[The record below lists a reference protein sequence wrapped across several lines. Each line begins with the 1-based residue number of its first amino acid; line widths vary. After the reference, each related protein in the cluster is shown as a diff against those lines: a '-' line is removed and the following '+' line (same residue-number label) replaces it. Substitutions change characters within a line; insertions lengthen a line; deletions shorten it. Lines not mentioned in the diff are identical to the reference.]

1 MKKFLTL
8 LIVAMC
14 CTFAYAQDL
23 AFQIRNGKTLED
35 GAVVTVEG
43 YLDETGMFE
52 LYAGIF
58 LQNLKNDLTDVVVS
72 MKALK
77 GNSQIC
83 GLTNCRQLAEGETE
97 ERSGTLAPGELVD
110 LGIGVDIMMDIM
122 MDPSALFTR
131 TVEVSAWTK
140 ANPDRKISAIVT
152 FTNDPAV
159 LGVEKVASDARI
171 YAKDNV
177 FYYNFANAGERELQL
192 FDVSGQPCKSVRLA
206 SEQGSFSVEGM
217 NKGLYLYRVTE
228 TGQRVNSGKVL
239 VK

>member
-1 MKKFLTL
+1 MKKFFIL
-8 LIVAMC
+8 LVVAMC
-14 CTFAYAQDL
+14 CSFAYAQEL
-23 AFQIRNGKTLED
+23 AFQIRNGQTLED

-52 LYAGIF
+52 LYAGIL
-58 LQNLKNDLTDVVVS
+58 LQNQQNDSTDVVVK

-83 GLTNCRQLAEGETE
+83 GLTNCTQLKEGETE
-97 ERSGTLAPGELVD
+97 ERSGTLAPNELVD
-110 LGIGVDIMMDIM
+110 LAIGVDIMMDIM
-122 MDPSALFTR
+122 MDPNALFTR

-140 ANPDRKISAIVT
+140 ANPEQKITATVT

-159 LGVEKVASDARI
+159 LGVETVVSDARI

-177 FYYNFANAGERELQL
+177 FYYKFANAGVRELQL
-192 FDVSGQPCKSVRLA
+192 FDVAGKPCKSVRLA

-217 NKGLYLYRVTE
+217 NKGFYLYRVTE
-228 TGQRVNSGKVL
+228 KGARLQSGKVL
-239 VK
+239 VR

>member
-1 MKKFLTL
+1 MKRFFTL
-8 LIVAMC
+8 VAVAMC
-14 CTFAYAQDL
+14 CAFVYAQDL
-23 AFQIRNGKTLED
+23 TFQLRNGQTLEN
-35 GAVVTVEG
+35 GAIVTVEG

-52 LYAGIF
+52 LYAGIY
-58 LQNLKNDLTDVVVS
+58 LQNLRSDSTDVVVS

-77 GNSQIC
+77 GDSQIC
-83 GLTNCRQLAEGETE
+83 GLTTCKKLVEGQTE
-97 ERSGTLAPGELVD
+97 ERQGKVAPKEPVD
-110 LGIGVDIMMDIM
+110 LEIGVDIMMDIM
-122 MDPSALFTR
+122 MNPAALFTR
-131 TVEVSAWTK
+131 TVEVSAWTV
-140 ANPDRKISAIVT
+140 AEPDKKITAIVT

-177 FYYNFANAGERELQL
+177 FYYNFANAGVRELQL
-192 FDVSGQPCKSVRLA
+192 FDVAGQPCKSVRLE

-228 TGQRVNSGKVL
+228 KGVNLHSGKVL